1 MGSPVSLHALRGRS
15 PLPPS
20 LPARGRVTIAFM
32 GPQLSAPKS
41 FSIRRRIVALAL
53 ALLLAAA
60 VVLIVFIRDYA
71 ERASDRAFDRLLAAS
86 ALTIAGAVQVEDD
99 TVIVE
104 LPFASFGMFSG
115 KDRVFYAVEDPG
127 GRAVTGYDDLSAA
140 LPEMASAGPRF
151 ADTIYRGEL
160 VRVASVGRLTSSGG
174 DADWVTIHV
183 AETQSEREAL
193 AGEIL
198 GNAIVPVVALTLL
211 AIGLVWF
218 GIGRMFAP
226 LYQLELELRG
236 RAPDD
241 LSPVDVP
248 VPVEVSHLV
257 SGLNAFM
264 ARLGSAMERVTGLV
278 AEAAHEVRTPLAS
291 LRAQAEVAMD
301 EQDPEAL
308 RRRIGRIHQGA
319 IHASQ
324 LVSQLLMDATI
335 SHRLEN
341 QETETTAFGA
351 VVEDVRQR
359 LDPDQAQRLSV
370 DLTEPVAQARIRG
383 DRLALREMVR
393 NVVDNGLVYSS
404 GPVEIGGTLEG
415 GMLTLEVRDRG
426 PGIADAEKPLVLERF
441 KRGSSGTERVGSG
454 LGLSIV
460 KRVAVAHRGTLTLED
475 REGGGLIVAITLP
488 TVGHNA
494 KAEQMRKALGS
505 LAAAVIC
512 LLLVDVRGAQ
522 ALSTS
527 YPAPDG
533 GSQTVLTIVGVTDTP
548 LFAQFITGFQALR
561 PDVTVLYEETD
572 SLPLYQRYLAGDM
585 TPRPDL
591 LVSSASDLQIKL
603 ANDGH
608 ALAYDSPYLSHL
620 PEWAHWRN
628 EVFGFTFE
636 PAVIIYNPDRIAID
650 EVPRTHLR
658 LAELLETQSARFR
671 GAIATYDIALSGVGY
686 LLAAQDQVISSNFW
700 RLAAAFGRVNAQ
712 FSGSSPAIL
721 NGVADGSLTLGY
733 NVLGSYAFAR
743 KAAGANIEIVV
754 PDDYVLVL
762 TRSMLIPRDAPFPE
776 LGKAFI
782 DFALSPEGQA
792 IGAGQTALGSVVA
805 GAKGEWTSE
814 GIAALGRGVIQP
826 IPLGPA
832 LLVSL
837 DQQRRKRFLDS
848 WGEIVSPKP

>member
-1 MGSPVSLHALRGRS
+1 MP
-15 PLPPS
+15 
-20 LPARGRVTIAFM
+20 T
-32 GPQLSAPKS
+32 KS
-41 FSIRRRIVALAL
+41 FSIQRRIVTLAL
-53 ALLLAAA
+53 ALLLTAA

-115 KDRVFYAVEDPG
+115 QDRVFYAVEDPS
-127 GRAVTGYDDLSAA
+127 GRAVTGYEDLSAD
-140 LPEMASAGPRF
+140 LPEMNSAGPVF
-151 ADTIYRGEL
+151 IDTSYRGEL
-160 VRVASVGRLTSSGG
+160 VRVASVGRLTSSGS
-174 DADWVTIHV
+174 DTDWVTIHV
-183 AETQSEREAL
+183 AETQNEREAL
-193 AGEIL
+193 SAEIL

-211 AIGLVWF
+211 GVALVWF

-226 LYQLELELRG
+226 LYQLERELRA

-241 LSPVDVP
+241 LSPLDVP

-257 SGLNAFM
+257 SALNAFM
-264 ARLGSAMERVTGLV
+264 ARLGSAMDRVTGLV

-308 RRRIGRIHQGA
+308 RRRVGRIHQGA
-319 IHASQ
+319 IQASQ
-324 LVSQLLMDATI
+324 LVSQLLMEATI

-341 QETETTAFGA
+341 QETDTTAFGA

-359 LDPDQAQRLSV
+359 LDPDQARRLVV
-370 DLTEPVAQARIRG
+370 DLAEAVAAAPIRG
-383 DRLALREMVR
+383 DRVALREMVR
-393 NVVDNGLVYSS
+393 NVVDNALVYSD
-404 GPVEIGGTLEG
+404 GLVEIGGHVGEG
-415 GMLTLEVRDRG
+415 MMTMSVSDRG

-441 KRGSSGTERVGSG
+441 KRGAASGSKVGSG

-460 KRVAVAHRGTLTLED
+460 KRVAEAHRGALRLAD
-475 REGGGLIVAITLP
+475 RPDGGLVVEIDLP
-488 TVGHNA
+488 LVGRTRQV
-494 KAEQMRKALGS
+494 EQLRKALGS
-505 LAAAVIC
+505 LSAVVLC
-512 LLLVDVRGAQ
+512 LLLMAPQDARA
-522 ALSTS
+522 ASST

-533 GSQTVLTIVGVTDTP
+533 STGTVLTIVGTTDTP
-548 LFAQFITGFQALR
+548 LFADFVTGFQAVR
-561 PDVTVLYEETD
+561 PDVTVEYDEQD
-572 SLPLYQRYLAGDM
+572 SLPMYENFLSGAM
-585 TPRPDL
+585 APPDL
-591 LVSSASDLQIKL
+591 LISSAADLQIKL

-608 ALAYDSPYLSHL
+608 AMAYDSPWLGGL
-620 PEWAHWRN
+620 PDWAHWRN

-636 PAVIIYNPDRIAID
+636 PAVIIYNPDRITAA
-650 EVPRTHLR
+650 EVPRTHLT
-658 LAELLETQSARFR
+658 LAEMLETQSERFR
-671 GAIATYDIALSGVGY
+671 GAIATYDIAESGVGY
-686 LLAAQDQVISSNFW
+686 LLASQDQLISSNFW
-700 RLAAAFGRVNAQ
+700 RLAAAFGRVDAR

-721 NGVADGSLTLGY
+721 NGVADGSLALGY

-762 TRSMLIPRDAPFPE
+762 TRAMLIPREAPYPN
-776 LGKAFI
+776 LARAFV
-782 DFALSPEGQA
+782 DFALSPVGQA
-792 IGAGQTALGSVVA
+792 IAAGPTALGSVVT
-805 GAKGEWTSE
+805 GAKGDWTSE
-814 GIAALGRGVIQP
+814 AIAARGRGVIQP

-848 WGEIVSPKP
+848 WGEIASPKP